1 MTIRKKLTLQF
12 AGIFAL
18 ILVLFSLVIYYFTSL
33 YRLDDF
39 YKRIEGRAYD
49 TAAHVL
55 EADEVSE
62 RARRNNQ
69 IRYYRVLPFEIV
81 SIYREDGTLFFS
93 DGAGQLEVEPDI
105 LERVKQEKIVQ
116 YTQDERQVVGILYE
130 DNEGVFVVFSSSVDA
145 YSLQKLQHLKI
156 ILIVGFLGSMVVI
169 MLAGW
174 AFAREALR
182 PITNVVSEVEKISAS
197 DLHMR
202 LSNADGKDE
211 LSHLG
216 QTFNKMLD
224 RLELAF
230 EMQSTFVSNA
240 SHELRTPLTAMIG
253 ELEVALMKPREAEEY
268 ERVLTSILEDARL
281 LAELSNGLLQ
291 IAQASVDSSKIKL
304 EQLRFDELLWMAHE
318 QALKRHPG
326 ALFDIDFA
334 NLPDDEDRL
343 IVKGNDALLLIAIV
357 NVLENA
363 AKFSPEG
370 EATTVRLSAD
380 SKEVVLQVTDK
391 GVGIAP
397 HDLKHVFVPF
407 FRANNVR
414 NITGHGIGLPL
425 TESIIKL
432 HKGAISIDSK
442 VSQGTVVTIRLPQAI
457 GVISAKNA
465 F

>member
-1 MTIRKKLTLQF
+1 MTIRNKLTLQF

-55 EADEVSE
+55 DADEVSE

-69 IRYYRVLPFEIV
+69 IRYFRVLPFEMV
-81 SIYREDGTLFFS
+81 SIYREDGTLLFS
-93 DGAGQLEVEPDI
+93 DGEGQLEVKPDI
-105 LERVKQEKIVQ
+105 LERVKGERMVQ

-130 DNEGVFVVFSSSVDA
+130 DNEGNFVVLSSSVDA
-145 YSLQKLQHLKI
+145 YSLRKLQHLKI
-156 ILIVGFLGSMVVI
+156 ILIVGFLGSMVVVL
-169 MLAGW
+169 LAGW

-182 PITNVVSEVEKISAS
+182 PITKVVSEVEKISAS
-197 DLHMR
+197 DLHLR

-211 LSHLG
+211 LSHLT

-268 ERVLTSILEDARL
+268 ERVLASILEDARL

-291 IAQASVDSSKIKL
+291 IAQASVDTSKIKL

-318 QALKRHPG
+318 QAVKRHPS

-363 AKFSPEG
+363 AKFSPKG
-370 EATTVRLSAD
+370 ESTAVRLSAD
-380 SKEVVLQVTDK
+380 SREVVLQVADK
-391 GVGIAP
+391 GLGIEP

-407 FRANNVR
+407 FRANSVR

-432 HKGAISIDSK
+432 HKGSISIDSK
-442 VSQGTVVTIRLPQAI
+442 VNEGTVVTLRLPQAI

>member
-1 MTIRKKLTLQF
+1 MTIRNKLTLQF

-69 IRYYRVLPFEIV
+69 IRYYRVLPFEKV
-81 SIYREDGTLFFS
+81 SIYRTDGTLFFS

-105 LERVKQEKIVQ
+105 LERVKRDRMVQ

-130 DNEGVFVVFSSSVDA
+130 DNEGDFVVLSSSVDA

-156 ILIVGFLGSMVVI
+156 ILIVGFLGSMVVVL
-169 MLAGW
+169 LAGW

-197 DLHMR
+197 DLHLR

-211 LSHLG
+211 LSHLA
-216 QTFNKMLD
+216 QTFNNMLD
-224 RLELAF
+224 RLESAF

-268 ERVLTSILEDARL
+268 ERVLASILEDARL

-291 IAQASVDSSKIKL
+291 IAQASVDTSKIKL

-326 ALFDIDFA
+326 AQFDIDFA

-343 IVKGNDALLLIAIV
+343 VVKGNDALLLIAIV

-380 SKEVVLQVTDK
+380 NKEVVLQVADK

-407 FRANNVR
+407 FRAQSVR

-432 HKGAISIDSK
+432 HRGSISIDSK

-457 GVISAKNA
+457 SIISAKNA